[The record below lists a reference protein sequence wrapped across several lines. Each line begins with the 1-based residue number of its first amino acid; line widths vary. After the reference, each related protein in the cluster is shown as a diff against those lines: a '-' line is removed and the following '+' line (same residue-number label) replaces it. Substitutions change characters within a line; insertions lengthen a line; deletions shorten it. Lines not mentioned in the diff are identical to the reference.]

1 MLPSLI
7 VLDDFLAD
15 PHGVR
20 RAALALDYGEEANRA
35 NFPGRNSSTAL
46 PTRTLEEAVS
56 QQIGTRVVG
65 TPQTSHGHCRLTLKS
80 DKGKSGVHCDPAFYS
95 GILYLSRPEDCE
107 KPNAGGTDFFRH
119 KRTGIDRV
127 PPTLEEARAL
137 GFRDLDSVF
146 EEVVNKDTMHPAKWQ
161 RTMRVPI
168 RFNRLIL
175 FSPWLFHNAA
185 PGFGNDAES
194 GRLAMLLFFDR
205 AGPLPQAPQIGSA

>member
-7 VLDDFLAD
+7 ILDDFLAD

-146 EEVVNKDTMHPAKWQ
+146 EEVVNKDTTHPAKWQ